1 MKIKLAGITLALA
14 VAATSQANYK
24 FHFAYGDASLASL
37 NNSSVG
43 TVITPGSNLRIPT
56 AGNNF
61 SVQIWAERLT
71 STGQDYQ
78 PGGTVMVAYDM
89 APVANSTTSWDSY
102 SSFAHR
108 RIAAAGATASASINN
123 AGTFTDVY
131 DNSFTPQ
138 GPGSL
143 GFLSRKFRGAHTGN
157 SSSPRMFGLS
167 AQFKFEA
174 ASGNPICY
182 IAPTVGQRFRLFDM
196 QFISNLLDGQSY
208 GFAQGEVGLNLFAF
222 GPVTGEINGGS
233 SSWMGK
239 APTGTEIGSR
249 LNLLAVP
256 EPSSAL
262 AVAVGALALLRRNRR
277 ASKEVRS

>member
-1 MKIKLAGITLALA
+1 MRKFTLLAIGLA

-71 STGQDYQ
+71 SASPAYEA
-78 PGGTVMVAYDM
+78 GGSVMVAYDM
-89 APVANSTTSWDSY
+89 APVANSTTLFSTDN
-102 SSFAHR
+102 SFMHGKIR
-108 RIAAAGATASASINN
+108 AAGATAESSINN
-123 AGTFTDVY
+123 PGSFDPVY
-131 DNSFTPQ
+131 SVSNGVYTNA

-143 GFLSRKFRGAHTGN
+143 GFLSRRFRGCYTGN
-157 SSSPRMFGLS
+157 SSTPRMSGLS
-167 AQFKFEA
+167 AQFKFESA
-174 ASGNPICY
+174 GGNPFCRIS
-182 IAPTVGQRFRLFDM
+182 APVGQRFRLFDV
-196 QFISNLLDGQSY
+196 QFKSNLQGGQSY

-222 GPVTGEINGGS
+222 GPLTGDINGGS
-233 SSWMGK
+233 SSWMGGD
-239 APTGTEIGSR
+239 PVGTEIGSR

-262 AVAVGALALLRRNRR
+262 AVAVGALALFRRKR
-277 ASKEVRS
+277 A